1 MTPNTPKA
9 VAEALC
15 SIKVSRSYASQ
26 LSRAKRRPSQK
37 LAIRIFRETG
47 MKLGPI
53 ETATDEQIKALAEII
68 GA

>member
-1 MTPNTPKA
+1 MTPNSPKA

-15 SIKVSRSYASQ
+15 SINVSRSYASQ
-26 LSRAKRRPSQK
+26 LSNGQRKPSQK

-53 ETATDEQIKALAEII
+53 QDATDDQIETLAAII